1 MNRTVLLIVLVVLVI
16 VAIGVWAF
24 YLRGRQ
30 YPKEYTGP
38 PPQGPGAPTTMDRP
52 MGMGQPT
59 PAPQQQP
66 ATGVQ

>member
-1 MNRTVLLIVLVVLVI
+1 MNRTTLLIVLIVLIVI
-16 VAIGVWAF
+16 AAGLWGL

-38 PPQGPGAPTTMDRP
+38 PPQGPGAPTVMDKP

-59 PAPQQQP
+59 TTPQRQP
-66 ATGVQ
+66 SVGLE

>member
-1 MNRTVLLIVLVVLVI
+1 MNRTTLLIVLVVLI
-16 VAIGVWAF
+16 VVAAGIWVF
-24 YLRGRQ
+24 YVRGRQ

-59 PAPQQQP
+59 PTQQKQP
-66 ATGVQ
+66 AAGIE

>member
-16 VAIGVWAF
+16 IAAVVWAL

-38 PPQGPGAPTTMDRP
+38 PPQGPGAPTTMEKP
-52 MGMGQPT
+52 MGLGQPT
-59 PAPQQQP
+59 TTQQP
-66 ATGVQ
+66 TTGLQ